1 MFERLAKNTV
11 ERSSTL
17 INNYMKITDV
27 ISQDRLDEGPVWD
40 AVKSGANKLFGR
52 TAAVSP
58 LNGKVTRVGRI
69 PSAAMKYIT
78 VIKWLGFLPFLEEW
92 WSQRQALD
100 QQVADGTLSKADEDV
115 ALRQIAEQMVVKIM
129 ATQKFA
135 SLLSWIIRLTVVG
148 RVAAYVAAGGA
159 SVATLGLL
167 GGPSVIALLA
177 TTAGAIWLEKFL
189 GTEDGKQIIA
199 NVVMY
204 AIDPTLTWLW
214 NQGPGA
220 WISSLHA
227 NGFSDKAGDNDK
239 LQGTLHTDGKTS
251 DSDDNKPNADIDAT
265 SDSGGYMDKI
275 KRLLAKFGGG
285 SSPVTDVMNTYGS
298 APGVANLNPLGVK
311 VDH

>member
-1 MFERLAKNTV
+1 
-11 ERSSTL
+11 
-17 INNYMKITDV
+17 MKITDV

-40 AVKSGANKLFGR
+40 DIKSRAKKMVFGR
-52 TAAVSP
+52 TAGVSP
-58 LNGKVTRVGRI
+58 LNGKVTKLGRI

-78 VIKWLGFLPFLEEW
+78 VVKWLGFLPFLEEW

-100 QQVADGTLSKADEDV
+100 KQVADGTLSKADEEV
-115 ALRQIAEQMVVKIM
+115 ALRHISEQMVVKIM

-135 SLLSWIIRLTVVG
+135 SLLSWIIRLTVIG

-159 SVATLGLL
+159 SLATLGLL

-204 AIDPTLTWLW
+204 AIDPTISWLW

-220 WISSLHA
+220 WISALHA

-239 LQGTLHTDGKTS
+239 LQSTLHTDGGTS
-251 DSDDNKPNADIDAT
+251 DDKPNTDIDAT

-298 APGVANLNPLGVK
+298 APGVANLNPLGVR